1 MLAVYVVVP
10 QSDGVKPTECGVA
23 SSKHHQGTTMNYYAG
38 IDVSLEASS
47 VCIIDATG
55 KIVREGKVA
64 SEPEALIAWFKSVG
78 VSLARIGLEA
88 GPLSR
93 WLYAAMRQKENDRRA
108 FGAVMTPA
116 FPKRG
121 PDAGTMDQVR
131 PHCAAWHHTTLTVD
145 WPTYPLQAPSGGGLA
160 PTPDR
165 SKTPAKGFLASG
177 EEGLTNQGPLQKGAI
192 SAEHCAASL
201 FANVARLSHENGA
214 MRGVHH
220 RAGQRPD
227 PAANPP
233 YALKVLA
240 AKPA

>member
-1 MLAVYVVVP
+1 
-10 QSDGVKPTECGVA
+10 
-23 SSKHHQGTTMNYYAG
+23 MNYYVG

-47 VCIIDATG
+47 VCVIDATG

-145 WPTYPLQAPSGGGLA
+145 WPTYPLQAPSGGGRA

-165 SKTPAKGFLASG
+165 SKTPAKGYLASG
-177 EEGLTNQGPLQKGAI
+177 EEGLTNRSALRRSRAKDGPRLDRRAT
-192 SAEHCAASL
+192 SATVFERERRNAL
-201 FANVARLSHENGA
+201 RLL
-214 MRGVHH
+214 
-220 RAGQRPD
+220 RPAWCWC
-227 PAANPP
+227 PKPP
-233 YALKVLA
+233 TSAYLLDL
-240 AKPA
+240 